1 MREDNN
7 IREYPKVCVNFQ
19 IDVRQNYSVWR
30 LFLLQ
35 EEKTAQKKVAMKEMM
50 CDYLKNND
58 ISIKDGANVN
68 SIM

>member
-1 MREDNN
+1 
-7 IREYPKVCVNFQ
+7 
-19 IDVRQNYSVWR
+19 
-30 LFLLQ
+30 LQ